1 LGNEN
6 PKEYIDFCE
15 KNQLTHTHIMDY
27 VLNSIALIAVNGID
41 INEVL
46 KDDIVSTY
54 KNVVKNYLITGR
66 NCGFCGVGSC
76 RNRTDENQSY
86 GELIRQGYIDRV
98 GKMLS

>member
-1 LGNEN
+1 
-6 PKEYIDFCE
+6 
-15 KNQLTHTHIMDY
+15 
-27 VLNSIALIAVNGID
+27 LIAVNGID